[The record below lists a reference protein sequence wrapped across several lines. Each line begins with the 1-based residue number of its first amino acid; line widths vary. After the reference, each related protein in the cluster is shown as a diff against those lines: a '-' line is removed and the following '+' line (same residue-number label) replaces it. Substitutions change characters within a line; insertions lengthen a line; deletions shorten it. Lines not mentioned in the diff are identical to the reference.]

1 VAGLTIIVDGL
12 GYGMKQFSGMSLPD
26 VKLMMNSMEVSYQLY
41 TLPIFW
47 TKKSTFSLK
56 LVQVRKTQHDSLNH
70 ETSDST

>member
-41 TLPIFW
+41 TGYFRGCYKCWSVFVSWISENPRSCRNV
-47 TKKSTFSLK
+47 TVAK
-56 LVQVRKTQHDSLNH
+56 
-70 ETSDST
+70 